1 MSRFLTIL
9 FTPLFLLCLVLPAE
23 ASVQLAPAGQPPVT
37 IDEVYLSDGVPFLAI
52 DDVLPALGLS
62 GDWDSVA
69 HVYRLRTPR
78 GTAVISPGSDYLRL
92 GERFIPLTRRPRFID
107 GRLRVAEDFVTVQL
121 PALLDRPVSYRNL
134 NPPAVAATGKD
145 TPLDKLFAFLLRKK
159 RPGAG
164 GPALRGLAIDP
175 GHGGQ
180 DTGVL
185 AADGTKEK
193 DVVLAVAEDLEKQ
206 TKMHLGIPVYLS
218 RDADYGLSRKKRF
231 EAAAKPDVDAL
242 LLLHAQASLS
252 PLPQGISLIVRPPE
266 FFDGG
271 TPPAGEAESMRLARF
286 LRAALVEAGLQV
298 NDIVE
303 APLLP
308 LGRGDLPSVVIE
320 LGYLSNPSDRSLLL
334 DPQGRQRLAGALFRG
349 LRNYS
354 SEEKNP

>member
-1 MSRFLTIL
+1 MSRFLKML
-9 FTPLFLLCLVLPAE
+9 SLPLVLLCLVLPAE
-23 ASVQLAPAGQPPVT
+23 AVVQLGPAGQPPVT
-37 IDEVYLSDGVPFLAI
+37 IEEVYLHDGVPFLAI
-52 DDVLPALGLS
+52 DDVLPALELS
-62 GDWDSVA
+62 GDWDSVE
-69 HVYRLRTPR
+69 HVYRIRTPR

-92 GERFIPLTRRPRFID
+92 GERFIPLTHRPRFID

-121 PALLDRPVSYRNL
+121 PALLDRPVSYHNL
-134 NPPAVAATGKD
+134 NPPDVSSPEKE

-159 RPGAG
+159 KPEAG
-164 GPALRGLAIDP
+164 GPTLRGVAIDP

-206 TKMHLGIPVYLS
+206 IKMRLGIPVYLS
-218 RDADYGLSRKKRF
+218 RNADYGLSRQKRF
-231 EAAAKPDVDAL
+231 EAAAKPDADAL

-266 FFDGG
+266 LFDTK
-271 TPPAGEAESMRLARF
+271 TPATRESDSMRLARF
-286 LRAALVEAGLQV
+286 LRAALIEAGLKV

-308 LGRGDLPSVVIE
+308 LGRGDLPSVVVE

-334 DPQGRQRLAGALFRG
+334 DPEGRKKLAGALFRG
-349 LRNYS
+349 LQNYS